1 MPVACLGRVAGREDT
16 RVGQASEI
24 IESMLRA
31 VPARQER
38 LDEDQ
43 IGALRELTSS
53 LVAAKPD
60 AAGEYARFLGI
71 KQRGLC
77 LPETDLAN
85 RVGGATVLVT
95 GGTGCI
101 GSTLMAQLAAR
112 EPGRLVS
119 VSRGVKIG
127 RASCRERV

>member
-1 MPVACLGRVAGREDT
+1 M
-16 RVGQASEI
+16 RVGQAAEI

-43 IGALRELTSS
+43 IGALRELTNS

-77 LPETDLAN
+77 LPQADLATESAAQPSWSPAE
-85 RVGGATVLVT
+85 RGA
-95 GGTGCI
+95 
-101 GSTLMAQLAAR
+101 SAR
-112 EPGRLVS
+112 R
-119 VSRGVKIG
+119 
-127 RASCRERV
+127 